1 VDDLVIGVE
10 GMTGSMTLLSAYA
23 ASEPERY
30 QLDEFVFNDGTTL
43 DYDTFLTSTL
53 DQEQA
58 NSFFV

>member
-10 GMTGSMTLLSAYA
+10 GMTGSMTLLSVYA
-23 ASEPERY
+23 ASDPERY

-43 DYDTFLTSTL
+43 DYNTFLTSTL